1 MANFCFI
8 FSLKIASQPNIA
20 LNMSQVTPAEFESL
34 GRGLAGFKDSN
45 SYDTKRRRFVSFF
58 GVEPAI
64 VSVVWSLLFLHNL
77 IDLNPRQVKPIH
89 LLWTLLFV
97 QCYEVEERNAARC
110 KCDEKTFRKWSW
122 YYLKALAAL
131 DIFVVSSVIVCGLAF
146 AASLSNRRC
155 RLSLKTDGQDT
166 KVMSALS
173 M

>member
-1 MANFCFI
+1 
-8 FSLKIASQPNIA
+8 
-20 LNMSQVTPAEFESL
+20 MSQVTAAEFESL
-34 GRGLAGFKDSN
+34 GRELAGFKDSN

-64 VSVVWSLLFLHNL
+64 VSVAWSLLFVYDL

-89 LLWTLLFV
+89 LLWALLFV

-122 YYLKALAAL
+122 YYLNALATL
-131 DIFVVSSVIVCGLAF
+131 DKCVVSTVSSVTLHF
-146 AASLSNRRC
+146 AASLSNHRFRF
-155 RLSLKTDGQDT
+155 SLRTDGSDS